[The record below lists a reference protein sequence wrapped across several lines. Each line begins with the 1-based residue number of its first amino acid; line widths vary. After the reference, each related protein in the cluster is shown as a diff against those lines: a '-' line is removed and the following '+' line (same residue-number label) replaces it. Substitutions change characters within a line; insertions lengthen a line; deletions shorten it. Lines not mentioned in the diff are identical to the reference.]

1 MFALPL
7 TAAAGTL
14 LFPRSMPISGTAA
27 LTRSL
32 MSKMYIG
39 KRPGKGDGSDV
50 RYRTD
55 TQRSANVW
63 GVWQSQYYVGWHL

>member
-14 LFPRSMPISGTAA
+14 LFPRSTPISGTAA
-27 LTRSL
+27 LMSL

-39 KRPGKGDGSDV
+39 KRSGKGDGSDT

-63 GVWQSQYYVGWHL
+63 GVWLRLF